1 MVDTAY
7 FDLEGASAD
16 QLFTGGQEGSFL
28 RLAGV
33 AGDGPVGITTDMD
46 KLLAFLERAG
56 EVVGHNIAGFDLL
69 ALAYHHGA
77 DWEDLMAKARDTLLL
92 ARLADPPMSKEHG
105 VSLEKYDLDHI
116 AQSLGVMGK
125 ITGDDGLKSLKK
137 EFGGFDKIPVDDPR
151 YVAYLK
157 ADVEATRAV
166 AKHYPMTDYGRREHR
181 LASLAGRMTLN
192 GFRVDVPLLRERIA
206 EGQRA
211 KAAALKELNA
221 DYGIPLKGKSP
232 LASKAGKEALIR
244 ALGECGIP
252 RDPSGVPYHPKTEKS
267 GSIKAG
273 REGMALI
280 KEHYGDLPGI
290 SRLCDLVTTVTTI
303 RTVYQTAANYLVGDR
318 VHPRISM
325 RQASGR
331 WSVLEPGLTVYGK
344 HAGRHHERDIFI
356 GEPGHVIMT
365 CDKSQ
370 VDMRAIAGHCQDPAY
385 MALFAPG
392 RDAHQEIADML
403 GITRQD
409 AKARGHGWNYGLG
422 AKRMIAEGADPDV
435 VWTFVKGMESR
446 FPTLMAWRDDIRD
459 RGARGELLDNGFGR
473 KMRCDPHAAYTV
485 APALMGQGGARDIMC
500 EALLR
505 LPEWIRPY
513 LRTMVHDEVVLS
525 VPEHLVDVVG
535 RTVKEAFTWEWR
547 GVPILCDLSK
557 PGHSWGDVS
566 AK

>member
-1 MVDTAY
+1 MVDRAY
-7 FDLEGASAD
+7 FDLEGCSAD
-16 QLFTGGQEGSFL
+16 QLFTGRHEGPFL

-33 AGDGPVGITTDMD
+33 AGDGSVGITVDME

-77 DWEDLMAKARDTLLL
+77 DWEALMAKARDTLLL
-92 ARLADPPMSKEHG
+92 ARLKDPPMSKEHG
-105 VSLEKYDLDHI
+105 VSLEKYDLNHI
-116 AQSLGVMGK
+116 AQSLEVAGK
-125 ITGDDGLKSLKK
+125 ITGDDGLKALKK
-137 EFGGFDKIPVDDPR
+137 EFGGYDKIPVDDSR

-157 ADVEATRAV
+157 ADVVATRAV
-166 AKHYPMTDYGRREHR
+166 AAHYPMTDYGRREHR

-206 EGQRA
+206 EGERT
-211 KAAALKELNA
+211 KAAALKELNV
-221 DYGIPLKGKSP
+221 DYGIPLEGKSP
-232 LASKAGKEALIR
+232 LASNAGKAALIR
-244 ALGECGIP
+244 ALGQCGIP
-252 RDPSGVPYHPKTEKS
+252 NDPSGVPYHPKTEKS
-267 GSIKAG
+267 GAIAAG

-280 KEHYGDLPGI
+280 KKHYGDLPGI
-290 SRLCDLVTTVTTI
+290 SRLCELVTTVTTI
-303 RTVYQTAANYLVGDR
+303 RTVYQTAANHLVGDR
-318 VHPRISM
+318 VHPRVSM

-331 WSVLEPGLTVYGK
+331 WSVLDPGLTVYGK
-344 HAGRHHERDIFI
+344 HDGRHHERDIFI

-435 VWTFVKGMESR
+435 VWKFVKGMESR

-459 RGARGELLDNGFGR
+459 RGGRGELLDNGFGR
-473 KMRCDPHAAYTV
+473 LMRCHPSAAYTV

-505 LPEWIRPY
+505 LPDWMRPY
-513 LRTMVHDEVVLS
+513 FRTMVHDEVVLS
-525 VPEHLVDVVG
+525 VPEHLADVVG

-547 GVPILCDLSK
+547 GVPILCELSK

-566 AK
+566 EK